1 MRKFLS
7 IFMYILWT
15 ATIIAILSTTFT
27 NFQYF
32 DLNVIAGLLLFFA
45 VINSIFMAV
54 NKE

>member
-1 MRKFLS
+1 MDRFFS
-7 IFMYILWT
+7 VIMYILWT

-32 DLNVIAGLLLFFA
+32 DLNVLAGLLLFFA

-54 NKE
+54 KKK